1 LGEFFAKDAIEDGG
15 FAGGNAADETDID
28 VVNRDG
34 IGVHFILVVIL
45 LSLKGSAIE
54 KSIFCVKKTRI
65 LVSSSNNAFTTAP
78 RISH

>member
-15 FAGGNAADETDID
+15 FAGGNAADETDVD

-34 IGVHFILVVIL
+34 IGVHFIGIVIL

-54 KSIFCVKKTRI
+54 NQFLCEKNEDFGV
-65 LVSSSNNAFTTAP
+65 
-78 RISH
+78 